1 MSNHTPGPW
10 AVVEG
15 DSPGIK
21 EISGPSFTIL
31 AVMWASDL
39 NEDDFRKRYADLSL
53 IAAAPEVV
61 NSAETLLNL
70 HMRALNGD
78 VADAVQW
85 DVAVLNLKTDIAKAK
100 GETG

>member
-53 IAAAPEVV
+53 IAAAPDMFEALEYLVTRL
-61 NSAETLLNL
+61 ENL
-70 HMRALNGD
+70 EDERIAL
-78 VADAVQW
+78 DA
-85 DVAVLNLKTDIAKAK
+85 IAKAR

>member
-53 IAAAPEVV
+53 IASAPDMFE
-61 NSAETLLNL
+61 AMEYLATRLENL
-70 HMRALNGD
+70 EDERIAL
-78 VADAVQW
+78 DA
-85 DVAVLNLKTDIAKAK
+85 IAKAR

>member
-53 IAAAPEVV
+53 IASAPDMFEALEYLVTRL
-61 NSAETLLNL
+61 ENL
-70 HMRALNGD
+70 EDERIAL
-78 VADAVQW
+78 DA
-85 DVAVLNLKTDIAKAK
+85 IAKAR

>member
-53 IAAAPEVV
+53 IAAAPDM
-61 NSAETLLNL
+61 LN
-70 HMRALNGD
+70 ALEAAAHVLPLGEEY
-78 VADAVQW
+78 DAV
-85 DVAVLNLKTDIAKAK
+85 VEAMAKAK
-100 GETG
+100 GEAQ